1 MKCFVTGAAGFI
13 GSHLTE
19 ELLAAG
25 HQVTGLDDLSTGR
38 LENLRAVSDHPSF
51 RLVQGSILDSA
62 AVAELTA
69 GRGLGVPPGRR
80 GRCLR
85 HP

>member
-25 HQVTGLDDLSTGR
+25 HQVVGLDDLSTGR

-51 RLVQGSILDSA
+51 RLV
-62 AVAELTA
+62 
-69 GRGLGVPPGRR
+69 RGVHPGQRR
-80 GRCLR
+80 GGGADRRARTGCSTWPLR
-85 HP
+85 SAPS